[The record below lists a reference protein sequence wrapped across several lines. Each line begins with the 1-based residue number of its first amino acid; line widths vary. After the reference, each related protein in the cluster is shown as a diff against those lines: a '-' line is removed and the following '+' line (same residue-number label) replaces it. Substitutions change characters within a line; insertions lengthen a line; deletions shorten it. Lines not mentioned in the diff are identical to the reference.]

1 MAAITVTPANV
12 RMIFPHFAE
21 AYPAVAGVALT
32 AGQLVHFNSAGKLIL
47 TDADSA
53 GTALCDGMCLE
64 SCGAGQATSYLVR
77 GHVAGFTVSALA
89 YRVLVYASDVAGGVD
104 TAAGTVS
111 LTIGRVLPMS
121 DSSFTKVL
129 YFYAPSFI

>member
-1 MAAITVTPANV
+1 MSAVTVTAASV

-32 AGQLVHFNSAGKLIL
+32 AGQLVYFNSSGKLVL

-64 SCGAGQATSYLVR
+64 SAAAGQATSYLVR
-77 GHVAGFTVSALA
+77 GHVAGLTLAGA
-89 YRVLVYASDVAGGVD
+89 YRALLYASDVAGGID

-111 LTIGRVLPMS
+111 LTIGRIVPMS
-121 DSSFTKVL
+121 DSDYTKVF
-129 YFYAPSFI
+129 YFFAPSFS

>member
-1 MAAITVTPANV
+1 MTAIASTAANV

-32 AGQLVHFNSAGKLIL
+32 AGQLVYFNSSGKLVL

-64 SCGAGQATSYLVR
+64 SCGAGQATTYLVR
-77 GHVAGFTVSALA
+77 GHVAGFTLTGA
-89 YRVLVYASDVAGGVD
+89 YRALVYASDVAGGLD

-111 LTIGRVLPMS
+111 LTVGRVWPMS
-121 DSSFTKVL
+121 DSDFTKVL
-129 YFYAPSFI
+129 YFYAPSLS